1 MLNNKTIII
10 TGGTGSFGKKFISTI
25 LKKYKKIKKII
36 IFSRDELKQFE
47 MMKDYEKTKHH
58 KILRFFI
65 GDIRDSE
72 RLNVAFKDV
81 DIVIHAAA
89 LKQVPTSEYNPFET
103 IKTNIIGTQN
113 VVECCLKNNVSK
125 LISLSTDKASSPIN
139 LYGATKL
146 CSDKLVVSAEN
157 IKGKSK
163 LVACV
168 VRYGN
173 VMGSRGSIV
182 PLLIEK
188 KNDKTI
194 ELTHK
199 EMTRFNISLDY
210 AVEMVLLSMKQASG
224 GEIFVPKIAS
234 YNLIDL
240 AKAIMPKSKIKFVG
254 IRPGEKLHE
263 EMISF
268 SESINSVIF
277 DKYYVIL
284 PTSRDYKIK
293 DYIKKNGGKEVTKTF
308 EYRSDTNKDFLSVK
322 KIQNILRD
330 YISY

>member
-1 MLNNKTIII
+1 
-10 TGGTGSFGKKFISTI
+10 
-25 LKKYKKIKKII
+25 
-36 IFSRDELKQFE
+36 
-47 MMKDYEKTKHH
+47 
-58 KILRFFI
+58 
-65 GDIRDSE
+65 
-72 RLNVAFKDV
+72 
-81 DIVIHAAA
+81 
-89 LKQVPTSEYNPFET
+89 
-103 IKTNIIGTQN
+103 
-113 VVECCLKNNVSK
+113 
-125 LISLSTDKASSPIN
+125 
-139 LYGATKL
+139 
-146 CSDKLVVSAEN
+146 
-157 IKGKSK
+157 
-163 LVACV
+163 
-168 VRYGN
+168 
-173 VMGSRGSIV
+173 
-182 PLLIEK
+182 
-188 KNDKTI
+188 
-194 ELTHK
+194 
-199 EMTRFNISLDY
+199 MTRFNISLDY